1 MSSINNS
8 EADRLF
14 KALFD
19 YADEIRGR
27 NVYDFTEIV
36 GGFYKRLASER
47 DNPDRNPITKRIMAL
62 MKNYVDTDP
71 RYQMRIDEVLR

>member
-1 MSSINNS
+1 MSSINS

-14 KALFD
+14 KALFE
-19 YADEIRGR
+19 YADEMRAK
-27 NVYDFTEIV
+27 NEHDFTEIV
-36 GGFYKRLASER
+36 SGFYKRLASER
-47 DNPDRNPITKRIMAL
+47 NNSDRNSTAKRIMAL

>member
-1 MSSINNS
+1 MSSINS

-14 KALFD
+14 KALFE
-19 YADEIRGR
+19 YAGEMRVR
-27 NVYDFTEIV
+27 NVYDFTELV
-36 GGFYKRLASER
+36 NGFYKRLASER
-47 DNPDRNPITKRIMAL
+47 DNSDRNSITKRVMVL